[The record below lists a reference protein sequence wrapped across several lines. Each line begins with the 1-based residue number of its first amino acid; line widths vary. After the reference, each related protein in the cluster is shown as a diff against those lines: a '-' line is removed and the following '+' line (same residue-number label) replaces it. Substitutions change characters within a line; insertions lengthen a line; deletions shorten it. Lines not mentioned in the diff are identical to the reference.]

1 MTQIS
6 RRDFL
11 VTIITS
17 VLFILTYYNV
27 FTLLA
32 NIWMTSQA
40 YSLTI
45 VNQSFKNE
53 IINYKIYQNQFEL
66 FCSVKKYI
74 QKKNL
79 NLNVYF
85 MLNEK
90 LSLNF
95 YIKLLYQML

>member
-1 MTQIS
+1 MFLPFSPIS
-6 RRDFL
+6 EWQAKLIHWQLSINRL
-11 VTIITS
+11 KTK
-17 VLFILTYYNV
+17 LLTKK
-27 FTLLA
+27 FT
-32 NIWMTSQA
+32 
-40 YSLTI
+40 
-45 VNQSFKNE
+45 K
-53 IINYKIYQNQFEL
+53 KQFEL